1 MYKFCVV
8 LISIYNHIPHF
19 LKAYF
24 IKYFLIFTI
33 SLQTISLFG
42 QYTFD
47 WAKTYG
53 GDAWDEAF
61 GMVETADGDLLLC
74 GYTKSQEKHLWIIK
88 IDEKGDSRW
97 GKTFKAK
104 PVSEARD
111 ILIARDSSIVAVG
124 YSVKPFS
131 YNSQLWI
138 LKLNQFGEKLWDKD
152 YGGKADEKAFGVVET
167 YDGGYAMAGVT
178 TTTEDFQ
185 EDAWVLKVDSAGE
198 KVWDITLGGK
208 KPDYANDIIE
218 TSDKGLVV
226 CGMTSSTGEGY
237 KSLWVAKMDSS
248 GLDIWDKIYRIN
260 QWDVGTAL
268 VEGLDGYIY
277 VVGYTR
283 TYSII
288 DYDVVLLKLDQ
299 EGNLIWQKVFSW
311 GRWDQATSVS
321 TTFDNGIVVG
331 GFSRSGKVLSS
342 DFTISKFDSAG
353 NNLWENIF
361 VRKSLDYSNKVL
373 ETRDNGLAITGTTYM
388 QGRGWD
394 FALLKYKND
403 DLPEI
408 SFYQDSVSTSIHE
421 IYTLRSC
428 ISTKSN
434 LKNIQVFFNDTLFID
449 QAKRKGDAN
458 KEVGCD
464 IPLAVELK
472 LLKGLNKIE
481 LVLTDYKNHQT
492 RNSCKIYFI
501 PPTEEHW

>member
-208 KPDYANDIIE
+208 KPDYANDIIKLQIK
-218 TSDKGLVV
+218 DWLF
-226 CGMTSSTGEGY
+226 
-237 KSLWVAKMDSS
+237 
-248 GLDIWDKIYRIN
+248 
-260 QWDVGTAL
+260 
-268 VEGLDGYIY
+268 VE
-277 VVGYTR
+277 
-283 TYSII
+283 
-288 DYDVVLLKLDQ
+288 
-299 EGNLIWQKVFSW
+299 
-311 GRWDQATSVS
+311 
-321 TTFDNGIVVG
+321 
-331 GFSRSGKVLSS
+331 
-342 DFTISKFDSAG
+342 
-353 NNLWENIF
+353 
-361 VRKSLDYSNKVL
+361 
-373 ETRDNGLAITGTTYM
+373 
-388 QGRGWD
+388 
-394 FALLKYKND
+394 
-403 DLPEI
+403 
-408 SFYQDSVSTSIHE
+408 
-421 IYTLRSC
+421 
-428 ISTKSN
+428 
-434 LKNIQVFFNDTLFID
+434 
-449 QAKRKGDAN
+449 
-458 KEVGCD
+458 
-464 IPLAVELK
+464 
-472 LLKGLNKIE
+472 
-481 LVLTDYKNHQT
+481 
-492 RNSCKIYFI
+492 
-501 PPTEEHW
+501 

>member
-1 MYKFCVV
+1 M
-8 LISIYNHIPHF
+8 
-19 LKAYF
+19 KAGF
-24 IKYFLIFTI
+24 FKYFLIL
-33 SLQTISLFG
+33 SLCVHASDMFA

-61 GMVETADGDLLLC
+61 SMVETADGDLLLC

-88 IDEKGDSRW
+88 IDENGNSRW
-97 GKTFKAK
+97 GRTYKAR
-104 PVSEARD
+104 PVSEAKD
-111 ILIARDSSIVAVG
+111 ILIAQDSTIVAVG
-124 YSVKPFS
+124 YSVKPFA
-131 YNSQLWI
+131 YNSDLWI
-138 LKLNQFGEKLWDKD
+138 LKLNQFGEKLWDKN
-152 YGGKADEKAFGVVET
+152 YGGIADEKAYGVVET

-185 EDAWVLKVDSAGE
+185 EDAWIIKVDSAGE

-226 CGMTSSTGEGY
+226 CGMTSSYGDGY
-237 KSLWVAKMDSS
+237 KSIWVAKMDSS
-248 GLDIWDKIYRIN
+248 GLDIWDNTYRIN
-260 QWDVGTAL
+260 QWDVGTSL

-277 VVGYTR
+277 VAGYTR
-283 TYSII
+283 TFSII

-299 EGNLIWQKVFSW
+299 DGNLIWQKVFSW
-311 GRWDQATSVS
+311 GRWDQATSIS
-321 TTFDNGIVVG
+321 TTYDNGIVVG

-342 DFTISKFDSAG
+342 DFAVSKFDSAG
-353 NNLWENIF
+353 NNLWENVF
-361 VRKSLDYSNKVL
+361 ARKSLDYSNKVI

-408 SFYQDSVSTSIHE
+408 QFYQDSVSTSI
-421 IYTLRSC
+421 YQDYNLKAC
-428 ISTKSN
+428 VSTKSN
-434 LKNIQVFFNDTLFID
+434 LKNIQFFFNDSLLVD
-449 QAKRKGDAN
+449 HAKKETAFVKTGD
-458 KEVGCD
+458 CD
-464 IPLAVELK
+464 IPLNIDLQ
-472 LLKGLNKIE
+472 LLQGENRIE

-492 RNSCKIYFI
+492 RSSCKVYFI
-501 PPTEEHW
+501 APTEEHW